1 MITTQT
7 RSQPEYTCAPAT
19 FTAGC
24 CCPFHMAWALP
35 MGMGAAPTPPPTS
48 GPKPSF
54 TDGTLKDLSSFA
66 SRGDAATR
74 DLYDVMDPGQ
84 LLVIRGATVIP
95 VRGERRLPA
104 HDVLMRDG
112 RMGAAARTLDG
123 DAVPFARFAATDQ
136 PTGTDFWRER
146 ELTQRPMYLAGWTPE
161 VEAYA
166 GIDLERSRAAIL
178 LIYGSAHKLWP
189 SSIASERAVRRLR
202 SKNYGSPYKSVAY
215 EGAGHRVTGP
225 SGIDFGQS
233 DGAFHPVIK
242 AWVPLGGSPKA
253 NAEASLAAFR
263 EACEWLGVHAIQ

>member
-1 MITTQT
+1 MILTQT
-7 RSQPEYTCAPAT
+7 RSQPDHTCAPAT
-19 FTAGC
+19 FTGDC
-24 CCPFHMAWALP
+24 CCPFHLAWALP
-35 MGMGAAPTPPPTS
+35 MGMGAA
-48 GPKPSF
+48 
-54 TDGTLKDLSSFA
+54 A
-66 SRGDAATR
+66 W
-74 DLYDVMDPGQ
+74 
-84 LLVIRGATVIP
+84 
-95 VRGERRLPA
+95 
-104 HDVLMRDG
+104 
-112 RMGAAARTLDG
+112 TLDG

-166 GIDLERSRAAIL
+166 GIGLKRSRAAIL
-178 LIYGSAHKLWP
+178 LISGSAHKLWP
-189 SSIASERAVRRLR
+189 SSIASERAVLRLR

-242 AWVPLGGSPKA
+242 AWVPLGGSPNA

-263 EACEWLGVHAIQ
+263 